1 MWLWIAIGVLITVTL
16 LTTLRNGDKDKRLP
30 PGPSGLPILGYLPFI
45 KGPYHVAFKQ
55 LSEKYGPLVRLR
67 LGFKDVVVLNDLPS
81 IREALANPDV
91 LYRPDNFIF
100 RELGYIGKIC
110 CWFWQWILTHRAHV
124 DLMAEFLNFLDTGI
138 LAMNGEQWQVNRRY
152 CFHALRNLGFVSTP
166 MEKHIQAE
174 VLHLVD
180 LLSPEKGKHTMVALH
195 LGSSLANVIS
205 ALMFGQRFH
214 SEEPGGRFLERLS
227 TKLMHSE
234 SFFSFMDFFPGIRA
248 LLATI
253 PKTRVYTMKC
263 VMKEMAQLVKDEVTK
278 REGKLN
284 KHVDVDFIDGYLK
297 KIQGES
303 TDRRYTLQ
311 NLQGNV
317 ANIYGASTNP
327 VRRTIL
333 WCLYIAAADPDGHQ
347 ATLQREIDAIV
358 GHERT
363 PQWEYRHRMP
373 LTMAFILETLRW
385 KTISPIS
392 VHRVANR
399 DTILSGYHI
408 PAGTFV
414 VPNLWSLHNDSTHW
428 RRPEI
433 FDPARFL
440 NAGGTEVEQKPHA
453 FLPFS
458 LGRRA
463 CPGETLAL
471 TEIFLYV
478 TTLLQKFRV
487 LPEEG
492 KPVSLASGTAP
503 RATIDHT
510 QRLQFVA
517 R

>member
-1 MWLWIAIGVLITVTL
+1 MWFWITIGVLITVTL

-45 KGPYHVAFKQ
+45 KEPYHVAFKQ
-55 LSEKYGPLVRLR
+55 LSEQYGPLVRLR

-81 IREALANPDV
+81 IRDALANPDV

-100 RELGYIGKIC
+100 RELGFI
-110 CWFWQWILTHRAHV
+110 
-124 DLMAEFLNFLDTGI
+124 GI

-152 CFHALRNLGFVSTP
+152 CFHALRNLGFARRP

-180 LLSPEKGKHTMVALH
+180 LLSSQKGQPTMVALH

-214 SEEPGGRFLERLS
+214 SEEPGGHFLERLS

-253 PKTRVYTMKC
+253 PKTRVHTMKC

-278 REGKLN
+278 RERKLN
-284 KHVDVDFIDGYLK
+284 KHLDVDFIDGYLK

-303 TDRRYTLQ
+303 TDHRYTLQ

-358 GHERT
+358 GRERT
-363 PQWEYRHRMP
+363 PQWECRHRMP

-385 KTISPIS
+385 RTISPIS

-414 VPNLWSLHNDSTHW
+414 VPNLWSIHNDSTHW
-428 RRPEI
+428 RRPYT

-440 NAGGTEVEQKPHA
+440 NADGTEIDQKPQA

-471 TEIFLYV
+471 TEIFMYV

-487 LPEEG
+487 LPQEG
-492 KPVSLASGTAP
+492 KPVSLVSGMAP
-503 RATIDHT
+503 GAVIDHT

>member
-1 MWLWIAIGVLITVTL
+1 MWFWIAIGVLLTVTL
-16 LTTLRNGDKDKRLP
+16 LTALRNGDKDKRLP

-55 LSEKYGPLVRLR
+55 LSEQYGPLVRLR
-67 LGFKDVVVLNDLPS
+67 LGLKDVVVLNDLPS

-100 RELGYIGKIC
+100 RELGYI
-110 CWFWQWILTHRAHV
+110 V
-124 DLMAEFLNFLDTGI
+124 
-138 LAMNGEQWQVNRRY
+138 
-152 CFHALRNLGFVSTP
+152 
-166 MEKHIQAE
+166 
-174 VLHLVD
+174 
-180 LLSPEKGKHTMVALH
+180 
-195 LGSSLANVIS
+195 
-205 ALMFGQRFH
+205 
-214 SEEPGGRFLERLS
+214 
-227 TKLMHSE
+227 
-234 SFFSFMDFFPGIRA
+234 
-248 LLATI
+248 
-253 PKTRVYTMKC
+253 
-263 VMKEMAQLVKDEVTK
+263 
-278 REGKLN
+278 
-284 KHVDVDFIDGYLK
+284 
-297 KIQGES
+297 
-303 TDRRYTLQ
+303 Q

-333 WCLYIAAADPDGHQ
+333 WCLYIAAADPDGYQ

-358 GHERT
+358 GSERT

-385 KTISPIS
+385 RTISPIS
-392 VHRVANR
+392 VHRVAGR

-414 VPNLWSLHNDSTHW
+414 VPNLWSIHNDSTHW
-428 RRPEI
+428 RRPYM
-433 FDPARFL
+433 FDPVRFL
-440 NAGGTEVEQKPHA
+440 KADGTEIEQKPQA

-492 KPVSLASGTAP
+492 KLVSLASGMAP
-503 RATIDHT
+503 RAAIDHT
-510 QRLQFVA
+510 QRLLFVT